1 MRRRALL
8 QGLCGGAAA
17 VVVPGIVIAAPVRT
31 DGLGQGPYS
40 RLHVFL
46 EKTILDIDVLSLEIR
61 VDQAT
66 ADALGK
72 LVRGQKHSTELERK
86 VVSAVLQTKSA
97 YAGLKF
103 LRDFSRDDFIEG
115 VRAETRRAH
124 EAKLVDRA
132 EYKRVYDNM
141 PKWFAFLGDRGI
153 RAGDWL
159 YNRGDP
165 AGMRTVFVEEG
176 GRQRMDVTVS
186 GQAPIRT
193 LLASYLAPGGDLRGP
208 LVRSLFGKRSDAA
221 SSAE

>member
-1 MRRRALL
+1 ML
-8 QGLCGGAAA
+8 GPKA
-17 VVVPGIVIAAPVRT
+17 VLAAPVRT
-31 DGLGQGPYS
+31 DGLGQGRYAQLS
-40 RLHVFL
+40 VFL
-46 EKTILDIDVLSLEIR
+46 EKTILEVDVLSLEIR

-66 ADALGK
+66 ADTLRK
-72 LVRGQKHSTELERK
+72 LVRGNKHSDALERR
-86 VVSAVLQTKSA
+86 VVSAILQTKSA

-103 LRDFSRDDFIEG
+103 LRSFSRDDFIEG

-153 RAGDWL
+153 RSGDWL

-165 AGMRTVFVEEG
+165 EGMRTVFIDEG
-176 GRQRMDVTVS
+176 GRQRMDVTVA

-208 LVRSLFGKRSDAA
+208 LVRSLFEKRPDAA
-221 SSAE
+221 SSSA